1 MADEITIISGISVL
15 KSNLSTT
22 IPTTSSTVDLSGT
35 KFIRNCQTIGTTYEA
50 VSVGDLASAGWCYI
64 KNTDTTNYVE
74 FGVEVA
80 GAFYGFVK
88 ILAGE
93 PAGPFKLSTLS
104 IFGRA
109 NTAAVVADIFI
120 TEA

>member
-35 KFIRNCQTIGTTYEA
+35 KFIRNCQTVGTTYEA

-80 GAFYGFVK
+80 AAFYPFVK

-93 PAGPFKLSTLS
+93 TSLIRPTSATLY
-104 IFGRA
+104 A
-109 NTAAVVADIFI
+109 LADTASVRVQIIA

>member
-35 KFIRNCQTIGTTYEA
+35 KFIRNCQTVGTTYEA

-64 KNTDTTNYVE
+64 KNTDTTKYVE

-80 GAFYGFVK
+80 AAFYPFVK

-93 PAGPFKLSTLS
+93 TAGPFKLSTLT

-109 NTAAVVADIFI
+109 NTASVVADIFI